1 MIAHR
6 SSDDGDAGRWAQL
19 EQLFAAALD
28 TPPEQRDAL
37 LESDCADVTLRAEVR
52 RLLARHDV
60 LASSSDQSEGFLAS
74 LDIGRAAQ
82 LLDAASSAD
91 TPRSIGRYDV
101 VRRLGRGATG
111 VVYLARDPL
120 LERDVAVKLLS
131 ADLSA
136 DHVGTLRFEQEART
150 ASALDHPRVVTIYEI
165 GRTDDE
171 RLFIAMAFHEG
182 KTLRER
188 IAEGPLPIDA
198 AVRIASEI
206 AEGLEAAHARRIIHR
221 DVKPENVLLTA
232 RGACILDFGIA
243 KIAGETLTRTGAAL
257 GTAAYMSPEQ
267 TRGAG
272 IDERTD
278 LWSLG
283 VVLYEMLA
291 GDRPFRSAGG
301 EALVYAVRHD
311 TPLAVDVK
319 RPEVPRSL
327 AAIVARCLEKEPSRR
342 YASASELLHSL
353 RSSAAATPDRRV
365 REGRRWI
372 IGAMTLLAICAAGAA
387 VASRRDDLVRLTARG
402 VTPTL
407 SSGRA
412 GSIALMPFTSV
423 GDAGKHG
430 YLTEGMTSEVMLQ
443 LASVP
448 QLRVADPV
456 ALLIASKGGADV
468 RTIAARLG
476 TAALLRGTVR
486 HADGRMLV
494 TAELLE
500 SEHGKR
506 LWSRSYDRPSSDA
519 LAIAEDIR
527 REVTTELGVATPAQ
541 SAQRS
546 TARARP
552 DSAAYDLYLRGRFA
566 YDQRTP
572 AGLAEA
578 GVYFREAIAHDSSFA
593 RAYIG
598 LADVLQSAQESR
610 ADERYRRAKP
620 LVARA
625 LALDST
631 LAEAHRSAGWMAMWY
646 DRDWAAAERHLRR
659 ALALD
664 PSNIWMYH
672 SLAAYFSA
680 VGRTEESLALTRQA
694 TAIDPVSSA
703 TATHIGLHLFWNRRY
718 DEAIAVLE
726 HALTV
731 DTTWKRTHAVLG
743 RAYLA
748 VGRNDDAIRA
758 LRRTGYEYA
767 AFSPEASLAYGL
779 GVTGHT
785 AEARDIT
792 DRLEQRARGSYV
804 RPVDLVAAHLGLGD
818 TARALDWA
826 ERIPDDR
833 GSMIFVFSE
842 PMYDAIRDTPRF
854 RRVIARLGLPATAP
868 RTTAQDR
875 ARAGVTRR

>member
-6 SSDDGDAGRWAQL
+6 SGGDGDARRWAQL
-19 EQLFAAALD
+19 EELFAAALD

-37 LESDCADVTLRAEVR
+37 LESGCADASLRAEVR
-52 RLLARHDV
+52 RLLERHEV
-60 LASSSDQSEGFLAS
+60 LASSSGPSEGFLAP
-74 LDIGRAAQ
+74 LDLDRAAR
-82 LLDAASSAD
+82 LFDTASSAAG
-91 TPRSIGRYDV
+91 PRSIGRYEV

-120 LERDVAVKLLS
+120 LEREAAVKLLS

-136 DHVGTLRFEQEART
+136 DRVGALRFEQEARA

-171 RLFIAMAFHEG
+171 RLFFAMAYHEG
-182 KTLRER
+182 TTLRER

-206 AEGLEAAHARRIIHR
+206 AEGLSAAHTARIIHR
-221 DVKPENVLLTA
+221 DIKPENVLLTA

-243 KIAGETLTRTGAAL
+243 KIAGESLTRTGAAL

-272 IDERTD
+272 VDERTD

-283 VVLYEMLA
+283 VVLYEMLT
-291 GDRPFRSAGG
+291 GERPFRSAGG
-301 EALVYAVRHD
+301 EALVYSVRHD
-311 TPLAVDVK
+311 PAVAVDVK
-319 RPEVPRSL
+319 RPAIPRAL
-327 AAIVARCLEKEPSRR
+327 AAIVGRCLEKDPARR
-342 YASASELLHSL
+342 YASASEVLHAL
-353 RSSAAATPDRRV
+353 RSAATTPDRRV
-365 REGRRWI
+365 RGGRRWI
-372 IGAMTLLAICAAGAA
+372 AAAIALVAIGAAGAV
-387 VASRRDDLVRLTARG
+387 VASRREHVTGAATARAITT
-402 VTPTL
+402 TP
-407 SSGRA
+407 SSGRVRA
-412 GSIALMPFTSV
+412 IAFMPFASV
-423 GDAGKHG
+423 GDAGKQG

-456 ALLIASKGGADV
+456 ALLIASKDGADV

-476 TAALLRGTVR
+476 TTSLLRGSVR

-494 TAELLE
+494 AAELLE
-500 SEHGKR
+500 SEQGKT
-506 LWSRSYDRPSSDA
+506 LWSRSYDRSPGDA

-527 REVTTELGVATPAQ
+527 HEVVAALGIGKPAQ
-541 SAQRS
+541 VAQRATS
-546 TARARP
+546 HARP
-552 DSAAYDLYLRGRFA
+552 DPRAYDLYLRGRFA
-566 YDQRTP
+566 YDQRTA

-578 GVYFREAIAHDSSFA
+578 GVYFREAIAHDSTFA

-598 LADVLQSAQESR
+598 LADVLSAAQDSR
-610 ADERYRRAKP
+610 PDERFRRAKP

-631 LAEAHRSAGWMAMWY
+631 LAVAHRSAGWIAMWY
-646 DRDWAAAERHLRR
+646 DHDWTAAERHLRR

-664 PSNIWMYH
+664 PSDIWMYH
-672 SLAAYFSA
+672 GLAAYLSA
-680 VGRTEESLALTRQA
+680 VGRTDESLALTRQA

-703 TATHIGLHLFWNRRY
+703 TATHIGLHLFWSRRY
-718 DEAIAVLE
+718 AESIAVLE
-726 HALTV
+726 HALTI
-731 DTTWKRTHAVLG
+731 DTTWKRTHVVLG

-748 VGRNDDAIRA
+748 VGRYDDAIRA
-758 LRRTGYEYA
+758 LRRTGYEFA
-767 AFSPEASLAYGL
+767 AFSPEAVLAYGL
-779 GVTGHT
+779 GVAGHT
-785 AEARDIT
+785 AEAREIT
-792 DRLEQRARGSYV
+792 DRLEARARGTYV

-826 ERIPDDR
+826 DRIPDDR

-842 PMYDAIRDTPRF
+842 PMYDPIRDTPRF
-854 RRVIARLGLPATAP
+854 RRVVERLGLGDAA
-868 RTTAQDR
+868 RRIAVRDSAR
-875 ARAGVTRR
+875 ARVVR